1 MSEPLYESEI
11 EGLELA
17 FRGKVRDVYDLGDA
31 LLVVTTDRLS
41 AFDVVLPTPIPDKG
55 RVLTALSRFWFAR
68 TSHLVENQ
76 LLERRLEDV
85 VPADSV
91 AELAPRS
98 LIVRKARPLPVEAVV
113 RGYLAG
119 SGWEEYRRRGTVCGE
134 KLPAGLQQAA
144 RLPEPIFTPSTKAPI
159 GEHDQNISLGQ
170 AVELLGETAAH
181 RVRELSLA
189 LYDFGARWAERRGI
203 IIADTKFEFGYVDD
217 RIILIDEVLTPDSSR
232 FWPRDRYAVGVSP
245 PSFDKQYVRDHLTRS
260 GWDKQPPAPELPPE
274 VVRKTSE
281 KYREA
286 LQRLTAG

>member
-1 MSEPLYESEI
+1 MSEALYESEI

-31 LLVVTTDRLS
+31 LLIVTTDRLS

-68 TSHLVENQ
+68 TAHLVENQ
-76 LLERRLEDV
+76 LLDRRLEDV
-85 VPADSV
+85 IPAGSL

-119 SGWEEYRRRGTVCGE
+119 SGWEEYRQRGTVCGE

-159 GEHDQNISLGQ
+159 GEHDQNISFAQ
-170 AVELLGETAAH
+170 AVELLGETAAR

-189 LYDFGARWAERRGI
+189 IYEFGARWAERRGI

-232 FWPRDRYAVGVSP
+232 FWPRDQYTIGTSP

-260 GWDKQPPAPELPPE
+260 GWNKQPPAPQLPPE

-286 LQRLTAG
+286 LQRLTAD